1 MRRIDRARGC
11 LLLGALLAVAGRLAS
26 ELALAGAEPW
36 FAPLMVVGATAWFA
50 GLALLVA
57 GILSSAWLFLVE
69 SAAVLSAA
77 CRRICGC
84 QQVSRSRLASVQ
96 AFGQA
101 GGAPGR
107 S

>member
-1 MRRIDRARGC
+1 MC
-11 LLLGALLAVAGRLAS
+11 LLLGALLALSGRLAS

-36 FAPLMVVGATAWFA
+36 FAPLMVMGATAWFA
-50 GLALLVA
+50 GLALLMA

-69 SAAVLSAA
+69 GVVLLSAA
-77 CRRICGC
+77 YRRFCRR
-84 QQVSRSRLASVQ
+84 QRVSRSRLASVQ

-101 GGAPGR
+101 GGAPGW